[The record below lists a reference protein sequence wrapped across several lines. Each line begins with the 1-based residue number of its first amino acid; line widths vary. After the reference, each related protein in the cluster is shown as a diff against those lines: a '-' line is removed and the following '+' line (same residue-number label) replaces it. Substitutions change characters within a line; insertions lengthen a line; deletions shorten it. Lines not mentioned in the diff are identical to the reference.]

1 MGRGL
6 PVPMLVILIGV
17 FGGTITYGILGLFI
31 GPVVLTLGYELAKG
45 WLNQGIENGDESETG
60 VQEMTISG

>member
-1 MGRGL
+1 
-6 PVPMLVILIGV
+6 
-17 FGGTITYGILGLFI
+17 
-31 GPVVLTLGYELAKG
+31 VVLTLGYELAKG